1 MFRTYDGVAIYVPAF
16 VCAGWL
22 ITFGDGLLPISFFH
36 TRFIDLIEVT
46 HRQIAASACFSIYVK
61 KLTSLKHC
69 VRSQITRL
77 KLQKSFCDLE
87 HGASL

>member
-22 ITFGDGLLPISFFH
+22 ITFGDSLPPISFFH

-46 HRQIAASACFSIYVK
+46 HRQIAASACFSIGMCGVLVYHYRV
-61 KLTSLKHC
+61 SNFD
-69 VRSQITRL
+69 S
-77 KLQKSFCDLE
+77 SE
-87 HGASL
+87 